1 MKIFDFKITS
11 KNQSCQGT
19 AMRKHFLS
27 ILGLLA
33 SIISLGSPVYA
44 QTPATTVSET
54 ENVTLSGNSLVGIE
68 QRSIKD
74 DYRVV
79 FPEGATENT
88 SRQEWTQGNQ
98 INRPNVLP
106 LSPEAELIVNEPLVL
121 PNTPIPMENTDYFH
135 GKDKVQLQLNLGE

>member
-1 MKIFDFKITS
+1 
-11 KNQSCQGT
+11 
-19 AMRKHFLS
+19 MRKQFLS

-44 QTPATTVSET
+44 QTPATTASET

-68 QRSIKD
+68 QRSIKQ

-79 FPEGATENT
+79 FPEGTTENH
-88 SRQEWTQGNQ
+88 SRQELTQENQ
-98 INRPNVLP
+98 TNRPNVLP